1 MEFRGALLLRVSQM
15 KERPHLETRLKRML
29 NLLLWVWVLAVLF
42 LYLYGFRDILG
53 SVLSVFVA

>member
-15 KERPHLETRLKRML
+15 KERLHLETRLKRML

-53 SVLSVFVA
+53 SVLSVLVA